1 MSVGLYMVYCVL
13 DTLPLQYN
21 KLLALLFQIY
31 ISETKTK
38 GEKMLLVFFPTT
50 DTESAEMWE
59 ELEFIDYECGDPQS
73 IKLQNQ
79 Q

>member
-1 MSVGLYMVYCVL
+1 MVRISVGLYMVYCVL

-38 GEKMLLVFFPTT
+38 GEKMLLVF
-50 DTESAEMWE
+50 S
-59 ELEFIDYECGDPQS
+59 L
-73 IKLQNQ
+73 LQTLKVQKNVGRIGIY
-79 Q
+79 